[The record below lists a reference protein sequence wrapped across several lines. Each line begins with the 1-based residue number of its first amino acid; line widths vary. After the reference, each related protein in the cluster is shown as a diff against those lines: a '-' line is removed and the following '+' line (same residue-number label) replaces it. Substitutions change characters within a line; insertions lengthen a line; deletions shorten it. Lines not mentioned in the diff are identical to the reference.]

1 MPTKDEHLR
10 QARHNEQYLLTFDL
24 ATSLYLDWAITAIFY
39 TALHY
44 LRSLMSRLLFT
55 NVSGY
60 GDMDKAFDR
69 LSLLKRNPAIYAD
82 YRQLK
87 DDSWAAR
94 YNMWRPTVAEVV
106 DLKDNE
112 LQRIRNFVVANL

>member
-1 MPTKDEHLR
+1 MS
-10 QARHNEQYLLTFDL
+10 
-24 ATSLYLDWAITAIFY
+24 SL
-39 TALHY
+39 H
-44 LRSLMSRLLFT
+44 FT
-55 NVSGY
+55 GVSNY

-94 YNMWRPTVAEVV
+94 YNMWRPTVAQVV

-112 LQRIRNFVVANL
+112 LQRIRSFVLTNL